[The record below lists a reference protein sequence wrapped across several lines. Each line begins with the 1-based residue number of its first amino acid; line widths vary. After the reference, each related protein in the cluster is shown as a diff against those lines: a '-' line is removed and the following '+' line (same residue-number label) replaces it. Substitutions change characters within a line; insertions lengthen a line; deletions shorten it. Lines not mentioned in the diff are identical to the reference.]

1 MDVNGEDEEEFMEE
15 DHEETES
22 TTFKIKVRF
31 IILQYFTL
39 VEFEVFLQAF
49 QSNKDKLSIG
59 AKY

>member
-1 MDVNGEDEEEFMEE
+1 MVDNGDDEELMEE

-49 QSNKDKLSIG
+49 QSNKDNLSIG